1 MVETRK
7 PRWPWPFAAC
17 FALRGDLR
25 TFAGTCTRVTN
36 GHEYSVARTTAEIY
50 SERWCR
56 QLAHPPPRRINFIST
71 ALSCPPF
78 LQIRCLTLL
87 KFRKT
92 TKSLYKDWSLCTILI
107 LENKILEDTRGDKK
121 KRFVLSFFSS
131 SSAENRF
138 WNFVKIDKNRQI
150 AIVGKIQRSKNCIG
164 NLKISPLPYDWNLI
178 PGKFSANTAE
188 QPRNVARAGWQTVV
202 ATGY

>member
-92 TKSLYKDWSLCTILI
+92 TKSLCKDWSLCTILI
-107 LENKILEDTRGDKK
+107 LENKLLEDRCTETR
-121 KRFVLSFFSS
+121 RNVSCFLSSHLPLQIW
-131 SSAENRF
+131 NRF
-138 WNFVKIDKNRQI
+138 WNFVKIDKSRQKNPT
-150 AIVGKIQRSKNCIG
+150 IVG
-164 NLKISPLPYDWNLI
+164 NLKISLLPYDWNLI